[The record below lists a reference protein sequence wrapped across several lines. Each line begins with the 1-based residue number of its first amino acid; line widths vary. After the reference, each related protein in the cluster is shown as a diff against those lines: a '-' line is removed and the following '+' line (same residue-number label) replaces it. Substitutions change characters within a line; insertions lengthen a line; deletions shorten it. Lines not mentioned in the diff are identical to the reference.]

1 MAYRKRYED
10 SYLDKDEEEIPGDER
25 TEGEKIVDL
34 LKKPDRTEDDADQ
47 IEHRVDRLFK
57 AARMPSTPGA
67 LAVVDIAQVAAFY
80 AAAGKR
86 ESAVDLWNHLS
97 EIAEANGDRDLYF
110 RCMDEITNVE

>member
-34 LKKPDRTEDDADQ
+34 LKKPDRTEDVADE
-47 IEHRVDRLFK
+47 IEHRIDRLFK

-67 LAVVDIAQVAAFY
+67 LAVVDIALVAGFY
-80 AAAGKR
+80 AAAGQR
-86 ESAVDLWNHLS
+86 ERAVDMWNNLS
-97 EIAEANGDRDLYF
+97 GIAEANGDKDLYF
-110 RCMDEITNVE
+110 RCMDEITNI